1 MPIAATPLPEHPQRL
16 PLNDELHARPP
27 VSLTGPTWITHLVL
41 VHDTTAGRVSAA
53 DEEAHLKL
61 LCELAQSPFGGQIQ
75 GNHWILDAG
84 ELRLKWE
91 RHNEFSSYTF
101 FRPRKD
107 ADGPRTT
114 ALEAFPR
121 DWVATIPGALMVAT
135 HVEYCTDRERDP
147 ETYLASVYTSDQ
159 TTVCSRVADG
169 IALVACDFRLHDG
182 FTHYLVID
190 SRLNTRM
197 AGGTVQRILEIETYR
212 MMSLLSF
219 PVARD
224 VSAHL
229 GKAETEAA
237 QLMSEMASEQGPE
250 GERAILARLTR
261 LAADIELSVSRTAFR
276 FGAAEAYYALVR
288 QRILD
293 LREQRIDGLPTLQGF
308 MDRRLAPA
316 MQTCLSVARRQNELS
331 SRIARNSA
339 LLRTRVDIELE
350 RQNQELLTQMN
361 RRSHLQLRLQ
371 ETVEG
376 LSVVAITYY
385 ASQLVHYLAV
395 GAEVYVHSLNPEV
408 VTALA
413 IPAIGGLVAWSL
425 HRMRKALA
433 ATDGDSEH

>member
-1 MPIAATPLPEHPQRL
+1 MIVAATPLPEHPFRL
-16 PLNDELHARPP
+16 ALNDELHARPP
-27 VSLTGPTWITHLVL
+27 VSLAGPTWVSHLVL
-41 VHDTTAGRVSAA
+41 VHDAGDCPVSAA
-53 DEEAHLKL
+53 DEEAHLKK
-61 LCELAQSPFGGQIQ
+61 LCDMAQSPFGSQIH

-84 ELRLKWE
+84 DLLLKWE

-101 FRPRKD
+101 FRPRKES
-107 ADGPRTT
+107 DGPRTT

-121 DWVATIPGALMVAT
+121 DWCAAIPGRLLVAT

-147 ETYLASVYTSDQ
+147 EAFLADTYASGETMVVSHI
-159 TTVCSRVADG
+159 VDG
-169 IALVACDFRLHDG
+169 IALVASDFRLHDG
-182 FTHYLVID
+182 FTHFLVID

-212 MMSLLSF
+212 MMALLSL
-219 PVARD
+219 PVARE
-224 VSAHL
+224 VSSHL
-229 GKAETEAA
+229 SRAEAEAA
-237 QLMSEMASEQGPE
+237 NLMGEMANDQGPE

-261 LAADIELSVSRTAFR
+261 LAADIELSVSCTAFR

-288 QRILD
+288 QRIAD
-293 LREQRIDGLPTLQGF
+293 LREQRINGLPTIQGF

-361 RRSHLQLRLQ
+361 QRSHLQLRLQ

-376 LSVVAITYY
+376 LSIVAITYY
-385 ASQLVHYLAV
+385 GSQLVHYLAE
-395 GAEVYVHSLNPEV
+395 GAETFLPINPTL
-408 VTALA
+408 VTAIA
-413 IPAIGGLVAWSL
+413 IPVIATLVAL
-425 HRMRKALA
+425 GLRRMRRALKAA
-433 ATDGDSEH
+433 NGGTEH